1 VSDTKY
7 EIEIKTVADLQAAR
21 AYLDS
26 LKQQRAALRQ
36 LGQDA
41 SAVDAQIARTESK
54 ASAAA
59 SKFASD
65 AEGQSG
71 AITGLFS
78 GAFAR
83 VATIAAGAAAAIGY
97 ATESVRAFAEQERGV
112 AKLDAAL
119 ARNADLS
126 NETHEK
132 YLALADSL
140 AELTGQDHGA
150 WVDVLARL
158 TQFGAASEN
167 IDKHAEAVKNLAGV
181 LDGDLNSAALLVS
194 RAIQGNFSAFR
205 RWGIQLDENATQ
217 AERLDSLYR
226 QLAQRGGGQLEAQS
240 KTLSGQFKRVSVATQ
255 DVAESIGGLIART
268 GIVQSALGGLTRIAQ
283 RLASA
288 LDTGSARTKGLANAQ
303 ASSAEAM
310 GESEDSARRWEE
322 QLKKLNKETQLY
334 GIRLEAARASIEDVR
349 RAQEELTNAKTAAQL
364 AQVDQAEKTGQISGT
379 SATQLRALIKQRA
392 DSANASN
399 QFDAAKK
406 TLAVN
411 FEDVR
416 SQQSIVARLE
426 QRINEG
432 IQAGA
437 VKAEVNSARG
447 RFLNAKSKYADASNA
462 FSSFEPGTS
471 FDGQIS
477 NASKYEGYRLEDALK
492 TAAAELTVASQEY
505 KKAQVS
511 AAGVKGDAS
520 LIPQLREQLKIEKD
534 KLDVITEQ
542 KRQDNARIIDAEKAR
557 TQVGQVN
564 QVTSATQTQTELQ
577 TAYRSNIQT
586 ALQSGAP
593 IPQQPS
599 IGPIGQALAAEQART
614 GAATI
619 DALQSLINLYQL
631 QGREIE
637 KVNAKLD
644 AQYKNSGLR

>member
-1 VSDTKY
+1 M
-7 EIEIKTVADLQAAR
+7 
-21 AYLDS
+21 
-26 LKQQRAALRQ
+26 
-36 LGQDA
+36 
-41 SAVDAQIARTESK
+41 
-54 ASAAA
+54 
-59 SKFASD
+59 
-65 AEGQSG
+65 
-71 AITGLFS
+71 
-78 GAFAR
+78 
-83 VATIAAGAAAAIGY
+83 
-97 ATESVRAFAEQERGV
+97 
-112 AKLDAAL
+112 
-119 ARNADLS
+119 
-126 NETHEK
+126 
-132 YLALADSL
+132 
-140 AELTGQDHGA
+140 
-150 WVDVLARL
+150 
-158 TQFGAASEN
+158 
-167 IDKHAEAVKNLAGV
+167 
-181 LDGDLNSAALLVS
+181 
-194 RAIQGNFSAFR
+194 
-205 RWGIQLDENATQ
+205 
-217 AERLDSLYR
+217 
-226 QLAQRGGGQLEAQS
+226 
-240 KTLSGQFKRVSVATQ
+240 SGQFKRVSVATQ

-426 QRINEG
+426 QQIAQAG
-432 IQAGA
+432 QAGA
-437 VKAEVNSARG
+437 LRANANSARG
-447 RFLNAKSKYADASNA
+447 AYLNAQSAQSDAQSRVTSLSNLSA
-462 FSSFEPGTS
+462 FNSRYNLDQGNTPAELL
-471 FDGQIS
+471 
-477 NASKYEGYRLEDALK
+477 AAKLALATATK
-492 TAAAELTVASQEY
+492 AAEKAAADYQAAKQ
-505 KKAQVS
+505 A